1 MNFLRFGQS
10 ADIDIIF
17 DGAENRQQAEIK
29 TEDGKKDKYLLYY
42 DGETVGGKVNITL
55 KKPGSKLEHQGI
67 KIELI
72 GQIELYYDRGNHH
85 DFLSLVRELARPGDL
100 IQNTS
105 YPFEFANVEKPYE
118 VYVGSNVRLRYFL
131 RVTIVRR
138 LSDIVREVDVAVHT
152 LSSYPDTNSPIKME
166 VGIEDCLHIE
176 FEYNKSKYH
185 LKDVIVGK
193 IYFLLVRI
201 KIKHMEIAIIKREQ
215 TGSGPNMYT
224 ENEIIAK
231 YEIMDGS
238 PVKGESIPIR
248 VFLAGYD
255 LTVTMR
261 EINKKFSVR
270 YFLNLVLID
279 TEDRRYFKQQEI
291 TLWRKAEKTRKSLT
305 PSQAAAIAAAQGG
318 GAAIGG
324 LAPGQLAAVTGSSNN
339 PHIPHHLVGQGTM
352 SSLGSKDL
360 TGGGTGVSL
369 LGDGSAGEEDEGNVK
384 QRPDESNPIMG
395 LFTEDSSQADLRP
408 KPTARQRS
416 VDTLP
421 SSSDQLPDSSS
432 RSAGVNSNL
441 KSGELPLHVEP
452 DDDSSPQLET
462 PQPQQP
468 QSQQQQQQQQQHLH
482 REAGDGAASISQTT
496 DEETSSLFDANDL
509 SFNAAPSSS
518 NTPAAAT
525 AATLS
530 VTATSTAATDPTSS
544 PTISSS
550 VKQED
555 EPPLVVDDNGAV
567 PPVVSPRRQPDES
580 LSVTDNIP
588 VSTTNDAGNVAG
600 APASPITTSSASPQP
615 QPSAKPAKPR
625 KPVLE

>member
-1 MNFLRFGQS
+1 M
-10 ADIDIIF
+10 F
-17 DGAENRQQAEIK
+17 DGAEHRQHADIK
-29 TEDGKKDKYLLYY
+29 TEDGKKEKYLLYY
-42 DGETVGGKVNITL
+42 DGETVSGKVNITL

-67 KIELI
+67 KVELI

-138 LSDIVREVDVAVHT
+138 LSDIIREVDIAVHT

-185 LKDVIVGK
+185 LRDVIVGK

-215 TGSGPNMYT
+215 TGSGPNIFT

-255 LTVTMR
+255 LTLTMR

-291 TLWRKAEKTRKSLT
+291 TLWRKADKTRKSLT
-305 PSQAAAIAAAQGG
+305 PSQAAAVAAAHGQA
-318 GAAIGG
+318 GANAVG
-324 LAPGQLAAVTGSSNN
+324 GQLVPQASATN
-339 PHIPHHLVGQGTM
+339 PHIPHHLVGQTPVM
-352 SSLGSKDL
+352 KEPLLEDL
-360 TGGGTGVSL
+360 NTRKP
-369 LGDGSAGEEDEGNVK
+369 EDN
-384 QRPDESNPIMG
+384 NPIMG
-395 LFTEDSSQADLRP
+395 LFTEDNSQSDLRP
-408 KPTARQRS
+408 KPAARQRS
-416 VDTLP
+416 DEPTGNGDDSSARKPSELPQADPTDEDTLP
-421 SSSDQLPDSSS
+421 
-432 RSAGVNSNL
+432 
-441 KSGELPLHVEP
+441 
-452 DDDSSPQLET
+452 
-462 PQPQQP
+462 
-468 QSQQQQQQQQQHLH
+468 QSQQHLH
-482 REAGDGAASISQTT
+482 REAGDGAASISHTT

-509 SFNAAPSSS
+509 SFNANSNPPAVPAQVPAVPSTTATAPATTTTNDDSSS
-518 NTPAAAT
+518 SPIANVALAESM
-525 AATLS
+525 LDVS
-530 VTATSTAATDPTSS
+530 ESS
-544 PTISSS
+544 PTTAT
-550 VKQED
+550 
-555 EPPLVVDDNGAV
+555 AV
-567 PPVVSPRRQPDES
+567 PV
-580 LSVTDNIP
+580 
-588 VSTTNDAGNVAG
+588 
-600 APASPITTSSASPQP
+600 PA
-615 QPSAKPAKPR
+615 AKPEAAPR
-625 KPVLE
+625 ESKQKQLEEPLAE

>member
-10 ADIDIIF
+10 ADIDIVF
-17 DGAENRQQAEIK
+17 DGAENRQHADIK
-29 TEDGKKDKYLLYY
+29 TEDGKKEKYLLYY
-42 DGETVGGKVNITL
+42 DGETVSGKVNITL

-67 KIELI
+67 KVELI

-138 LSDIVREVDVAVHT
+138 LSDVIREVDIAVHT

-185 LKDVIVGK
+185 LRDVIVGK

-215 TGSGPNMYT
+215 TGSGPNIFT

-255 LTVTMR
+255 LTLTMR

-291 TLWRKAEKTRKSLT
+291 TLWRKADKTRKSLT
-305 PSQAAAIAAAQGG
+305 PSQAAAVAAAHGQP
-318 GAAIGG
+318 GANVVGSGAQ
-324 LAPGQLAAVTGSSNN
+324 LAPQASATN
-339 PHIPHHLVGQGTM
+339 PHIPHHLVGQTPVMKEPLLEDM
-352 SSLGSKDL
+352 SNRKL
-360 TGGGTGVSL
+360 
-369 LGDGSAGEEDEGNVK
+369 EDN
-384 QRPDESNPIMG
+384 NPIMG
-395 LFTEDSSQADLRP
+395 LFTEDNSQSDLRP
-408 KPTARQRS
+408 KPAVRQRS
-416 VDTLP
+416 DEPAGNGEDNNARKLLP
-421 SSSDQLPDSSS
+421 SDLPQVDPTEED
-432 RSAGVNSNL
+432 VL
-441 KSGELPLHVEP
+441 
-452 DDDSSPQLET
+452 
-462 PQPQQP
+462 P
-468 QSQQQQQQQQQHLH
+468 QSQQHLH
-482 REAGDGAASISQTT
+482 REAGDGAASISHTT

-509 SFNAAPSSS
+509 SFNANSNPPAGPAPASVA
-518 NTPAAAT
+518 PT
-525 AATLS
+525 AATTTTNDDSSSSPIANVALAES
-530 VTATSTAATDPTSS
+530 IPDVSESS
-544 PTISSS
+544 PTT
-550 VKQED
+550 
-555 EPPLVVDDNGAV
+555 A
-567 PPVVSPRRQPDES
+567 PPVP
-580 LSVTDNIP
+580 T
-588 VSTTNDAGNVAG
+588 
-600 APASPITTSSASPQP
+600 
-615 QPSAKPAKPR
+615 AKPEAAPR
-625 KPVLE
+625 ESKQKQLEEALAE